1 MMQPSTLAS
10 DGPVRAKS
18 LHMSDTYSLLRSA
31 GFRRYNRQT
40 NLLST
45 CERAEA
51 TILLALRTMIAHVFW
66 NAQGRA
72 AGAAPHSTPRFIGE
86 SPAEFSMA
94 AFSSKGRPCAERG
107 TLDGPAGGIAGSSA
121 AGWPRHLPRSAEKVY
136 YPKGQPAARADGRDP
151 GREMYRRRPRKGNGR
166 FEAWRQLAGK

>member
-51 TILLALRTMIAHVFW
+51 TILLALRTTIAHVFG
-66 NAQGRA
+66 NAQERA
-72 AGAAPHSTPRFIGE
+72 AGAAPHSPPRRIGE
-86 SPAEFSMA
+86 SPAEFSMGG
-94 AFSSKGRPCAERG
+94 SV
-107 TLDGPAGGIAGSSA
+107 LPAVTWVFVVGVFL
-121 AGWPRHLPRSAEKVY
+121 WRL
-136 YPKGQPAARADGRDP
+136 AREVGEQSPTWATAHHG
-151 GREMYRRRPRKGNGR
+151 E
-166 FEAWRQLAGK
+166 